1 MLSHDFI
8 NYDDDKYI
16 TRNDNLRT
24 GAWQSIRW
32 AFTSFY
38 AANWHPLTWISHILD
53 IQLFGFKPMGHH
65 LTNLVLHL
73 LNVLL
78 LFLAF
83 NWMTGS
89 PWKSGFVAALFAT
102 HPLHI
107 ESVAWVAERKD
118 VLSTMFWMLTML
130 AYIGYA
136 RHPSVGRYM
145 LVVILFAAG
154 LMAKPMLVTLP
165 FVLLLLD
172 FWPLCRIT
180 YTFTANQKNKLSAER
195 KRKSKGSYWKLI
207 WEKTPL
213 FTLSLASSIVTCL
226 AQAKGRSLGS
236 LEMLPPGIRT
246 ANAVVSYATYLWKTI
261 WPRNL
266 AIFYPHPKDTL
277 PEWKVLAAAVIL
289 ASASFFVYR
298 LSKHGRHY
306 LMVGWLWYIGTLIPV
321 IGLVQVG
328 AQAMADRYTYI
339 PLIGIF
345 IILAWGMPELAGCAN
360 REGKPEAANEKRRGP
375 LSKTPASILPFLAC
389 AAIAVFAACT
399 YTQLGYW
406 KNSLTLFRRSLA
418 VVESD
423 VAHNNLG
430 LALADQKKIGE
441 AIKHYAAA
449 LRIHPES
456 IEAQG
461 NMANALG
468 STGRIEDAIE
478 GYRQILEMRPDDAKA
493 HNNLANAL
501 MKLGKVDEAVEHYYA
516 AIELTPNN
524 PVIHYNLSTA
534 LFAKGD
540 YAGAWREIS
549 FARRLGFQGDAKF
562 VEQVR
567 EKVSINH

>member
-1 MLSHDFI
+1 MLRHDFI
-8 NYDDDKYI
+8 NYDDDKYV
-16 TRNDNLRT
+16 TRNDHLRIGT
-24 GAWQSIRW
+24 WQSIRW

-38 AANWHPLTWISHILD
+38 AANWHPLTWASHLLD
-53 IQLFGFKPMGHH
+53 IRLFGLKPMGHH
-65 LTNLVLHL
+65 LTNMVLHL

-83 NWMTGS
+83 SWMTGS
-89 PWKSGFVAALFAT
+89 ASKSGFVAALFAL

-118 VLSTMFWMLTML
+118 VLSTMFWMLTLL

-136 RHPSVGRYM
+136 KNPGAGRYA
-145 LVVILFAAG
+145 LVVILFAIG

-172 FWPLCRIT
+172 FWPLSKTIRQFPINPKIK
-180 YTFTANQKNKLSAER
+180 TAS
-195 KRKSKGSYWKLI
+195 KRKGKGYNWGLI

-213 FTLSLASSIVTCL
+213 FILSLASSIITCL
-226 AQAKGRSLGS
+226 AQARGRSLGT
-236 LEMLPPGIRT
+236 LEMLPPGIRI
-246 ANAVVSYATYLWKTI
+246 ANATVSYATYLWKTI

-266 AIFYPHPKDTL
+266 AVFYPHPKDTL
-277 PEWKVLAAAVIL
+277 PEWVVLGSIAIL
-289 ASASFFVYR
+289 ASVSYFVYR
-298 LSKHGRHY
+298 FAKSGHPY
-306 LMVGWLWYIGTLIPV
+306 LALGWLWYIGTLIPV

-345 IILAWGMPELAGCAN
+345 IILAWGIPDLVGCAKTGCQPPTLN
-360 REGKPEAANEKRRGP
+360 GKRQVTSSKIP
-375 LSKTPASILPFLAC
+375 LCILPFTAIIV
-389 AAIAVFAACT
+389 IAVFAVCT
-399 YTQLGYW
+399 YIQLGYW
-406 KNSLTLFRRSLA
+406 KNSFTLFRRSLA
-418 VVESD
+418 VIESD

-430 LALADQKKIGE
+430 LALADQKKISE

-449 LRIHPES
+449 LRIHPDS

-461 NMANALG
+461 NIANALS
-468 STGRIEDAIE
+468 STGRIEDAIK
-478 GYRQILEMRPDDAKA
+478 GYRQILELRPDDHKA

-501 MKLGKVDEAVEHYYA
+501 MKLGKLDEAIQHYYA

-524 PVIHYNLSTA
+524 PIVHYNLSTA

-540 YAGAWREIS
+540 YAGAWQEVCI
-549 FARRLGFQGDAKF
+549 ARSLGFQGDSNYIKNIK
-562 VEQVR
+562 
-567 EKVSINH
+567 EKLNIK